1 MALGRRKKSQQQE
14 LFVTTDSLP
23 TSDGHVFYSKLNQL
37 LADEGFDPWIEEL
50 CASFYSPSRGRPGIP
65 PGTYFR
71 MLLVG
76 YFEGIQSQRGI
87 AWRCADSLSLRK
99 FLGIPLTESTPD
111 HSSMTHIRERLPQSV
126 HEAVFEWV
134 LRIAVSKKLIRGK
147 TVAVDSTTL
156 EADAAM
162 KSIVRRDSGE
172 DWRNYL
178 IGLMRAEGVI
188 GADEQPTVEE
198 LRRFDK
204 NREGKRVSNEDWKNP
219 SDPDAK
225 IIKMKD
231 GTTHLAYK
239 AENVVDTESN
249 LIVGA
254 QIGSATASDAVTLED
269 SLHAAQAHLENA
281 GLSNA
286 IKEVTADK
294 GYHSTQTLTALTEH
308 TDYKTYI
315 PEPKQPKGRRRN
327 LRDRSLKER
336 RALLNNRKRAKGSK
350 GRELQRLRSEKVERS
365 FAHTLESGGG
375 RRTRLRGI
383 EKNQK
388 RYFILTAAYNLGVIL
403 RLLFGIGTARG
414 LQGLKK
420 AFANAFLAALW
431 LLGWLLP
438 NITVTQKHLGKKFWL
453 CRNYFCRN
461 FMTTTKSREVI
472 FSTGC

>member
-1 MALGRRKKSQQQE
+1 LKKSPQGLSYRKSNSQDDGETYMALGRRKKSSQQE

-37 LADEGFDPWIEEL
+37 LADESFDQWIEEL
-50 CASFYSPSRGRPGIP
+50 CTSFYSLSRGRPGIP
-65 PGTYFR
+65 PGVYFR

-87 AWRCADSLSLRK
+87 AWRCAGSLSLRK

-134 LRIAVSKKLIRGK
+134 LRIAASKKLIRGK

-188 GADEQPTVEE
+188 GADEQPTVDE

-231 GTTHLAYK
+231 GTTH
-239 AENVVDTESN
+239 
-249 LIVGA
+249 
-254 QIGSATASDAVTLED
+254 
-269 SLHAAQAHLENA
+269 
-281 GLSNA
+281 
-286 IKEVTADK
+286 
-294 GYHSTQTLTALTEH
+294 
-308 TDYKTYI
+308 
-315 PEPKQPKGRRRN
+315 
-327 LRDRSLKER
+327 
-336 RALLNNRKRAKGSK
+336 
-350 GRELQRLRSEKVERS
+350 
-365 FAHTLESGGG
+365 
-375 RRTRLRGI
+375 
-383 EKNQK
+383 
-388 RYFILTAAYNLGVIL
+388 
-403 RLLFGIGTARG
+403 
-414 LQGLKK
+414 
-420 AFANAFLAALW
+420 
-431 LLGWLLP
+431 
-438 NITVTQKHLGKKFWL
+438 
-453 CRNYFCRN
+453 
-461 FMTTTKSREVI
+461 
-472 FSTGC
+472 